1 MKLTNKHNIPQTF
14 VNVLERPTYNKG
26 KANLSVTQLINSPK
40 IVALTKKFEDEIEQ
54 DVADMVWSIFGSAV
68 HKVLEHGQDENHIVE
83 ERLHAEVDGWKI
95 SGAID
100 LQIVHPDGIDVRDY
114 KTVSA
119 WSVMNEKIEWEQQL
133 NIYAWLVETVK
144 KVPVKSLGI
153 VAIIRDWSRR
163 EAARN
168 PDYPQAPIK
177 EIPIFT
183 WGMLERKKLISDR
196 IHAHSSCEF
205 EIETDGKLPDCTPE
219 EMWEKPTVWAVKKL
233 GGARAK
239 SVHQDYQEALEA
251 LARSGRN
258 YEIEVRPGSRTRCET
273 FCPVNVYCQQWR
285 DYLEV
290 KNERVQEV
298 ADSKTG
304 AAGKEANQVGQE

>member
-14 VNVLERPTYNKG
+14 VNVLDRPTYSRG

-40 IVALTKKFEDEIEQ
+40 IVALTKKFEDQLEQ
-54 DVADMVWSIFGSAV
+54 DVSDMVWSIFGSAV

-100 LQIVHPDGIDVRDY
+100 LQIINGDTIDIRDY

-119 WSVMNEKIEWEQQL
+119 WSVMNEKIEWEHQL

-144 KVPVKSLGI
+144 KTKVGSLGI

-168 PDYPQAPIK
+168 PDYPQAPVK
-177 EIPIFT
+177 EIPINL
-183 WGMLERKKLISDR
+183 WGMLERKKLITDR
-196 IHAHSSCEF
+196 ISAHAACEF
-205 EIETDGKLPDCTPE
+205 EIETDGDLPDCTSE

-239 SVHQDYQEALEA
+239 SVHQTHQEALEA
-251 LARSGRN
+251 LAKSGRD
-258 YEIEVRPGSRTRCET
+258 YEIEVRPGSRTRCES
-273 FCPVNVYCQQWR
+273 FCPVNTFCQQWR
-285 DYLEV
+285 DYQER
-290 KNERVQEV
+290 KNV
-298 ADSKTG
+298 
-304 AAGKEANQVGQE
+304 